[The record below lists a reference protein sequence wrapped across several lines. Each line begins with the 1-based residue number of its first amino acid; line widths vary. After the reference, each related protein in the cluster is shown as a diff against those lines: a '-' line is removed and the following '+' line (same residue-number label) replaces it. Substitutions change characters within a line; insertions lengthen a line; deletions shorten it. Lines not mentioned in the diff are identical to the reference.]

1 MNSKRFET
9 EMIDLIKDKFILDN
23 DETERLDGYRPN
35 ENIYFQTLRKIVFPI
50 ENCMPRLVEIFIVRY
65 TLIKPDKM
73 IIEKIWGYLTGYDI
87 DGEQIKFR
95 DYSKSTDTKTNS
107 IDYFFKKV

>member
-1 MNSKRFET
+1 MNSNRFET

-35 ENIYFQTLRKIVFPI
+35 ENIYFQTLRKLDFPI
-50 ENCMPRLVEIFIVRY
+50 ENGMPRLVEIFIVRY

-73 IIEKIWGYLTGYDI
+73 IREKIWGYGT

-95 DYSKSTDTKTNS
+95 DYSKSTDTKKNS
-107 IDYFFKKV
+107 IDYFFKKI